1 MSYVPRGLGEGD
13 GDGGGS
19 GTASV
24 GALLRQS
31 GEDDKG
37 LFVTHPEANLGW
49 HMQGEAIATAETAAA
64 ASLAFANQDE
74 DAVLNVT
81 LPLDWAALPETVNSR
96 DVVYDRFPTP
106 TSGTKAQY
114 DYGRLAVRAAVVG
127 TIGNRYGLR
136 VVSGS
141 PATAAQNA
149 RADVDAWAGNPGL
162 LRRNFRITA
171 PNSVD
176 PAVRASALYRFGSR
190 NDGAVLFRVRWH
202 EAGTAGNGFQ
212 VNLQVHR
219 DNDGT
224 EQTVATYAADNRS
237 ITVVITGTAAR
248 RNEYPWAEA
257 RDAINAART
266 TQGDQLVVADF
277 PGGSTT
283 STNFLNM
290 PSTDGQTQS
299 MTDAGNSLP
308 NQITLADGAA
318 VGTTAD
324 NTGAATNRGGVR
336 VVTGDPSLSLAGASV
351 DVNVA
356 GDGDTP
362 VIIRIVLTGTSR
374 GAAGNNIAVKVR
386 YDGDGQTNSIFARGT
401 SDSSEL
407 IISING
413 TAGLAT
419 LLTELNRNPIDQ
431 SNGDDTTIFATA
443 TIQSNTGSSLNVTW
457 GSTDAERSYNF
468 SGGTDAGRE
477 PLSAVW
483 DAAEHRLTITAVA
496 ADTLGDVFPIIAA
509 LDEFNTDT
517 AGAGYVRLRGAADA
531 TNVIAVDS
539 TVGDHIDY
547 SFSNGSD
554 GAARTP
560 LRVTDNFLATFQGS
574 AFFRLDITGALSTD
588 TIQNV
593 IDAYT
598 AVTKNFELSAA
609 SGSSNSD
616 NITGQ
621 AINTSLTG
629 GVDAVSRRLPVV
641 TLADTGVV
649 TIGLHAVDDATTNST
664 LAELRTAWHAV
675 TYNNT
680 EGTNVVLPNTAAT
693 VDTSGGGAA
702 TDPVR
707 NQTLPTAPT
716 GGRNEV
722 EAGTIEIL
730 VRPEDEVDGPNV
742 LLRYADTSN
751 LQAILDGFTANNPE
765 RATIEVVY
773 GTDLT
778 ANPESPP
785 FVRSFYDSG
794 AEAPINTTGGL
805 TQSQVDARVRAL
817 AKGYA
822 IRGGPVVP
830 DTELADDVA
839 RDSEIAGL
847 FRDALRDG
855 NLSTAFT
862 ERIPFLAGQEWAAVD
877 LQALRQRIKQYVG
890 AWSDTPGFFVFRKG
904 DLTDHND
911 ALYWI
916 NTQTTK
922 DLSNGPETNPAF
934 TLLSNHMGAWVN
946 RFVKAGTTC
955 IHNSIA
961 YIAPADIAQNAGT
974 PPAGGWLRI
983 SQDPNTVVDVQA
995 KPSEPLTLTARNAQ
1009 GTDTDVTV
1017 AGASDS
1023 IIDVS
1028 VTGNALRLSTRAGA
1042 HHDETLPSG
1051 GTEVAANPAGSDG
1064 DILNRIDIGGV
1075 NFVVNA
1081 AEVPVGMVTLVGRVT
1096 STAGKFPTDLP
1107 DHTDPIRVPLPV
1119 SSLITDADTIAAG
1132 VTWPLVP
1139 LYAIATDG
1147 GVASNLDTTAN
1158 SVEIAEGMYIVGMGV
1173 QNVWLD
1179 ASAGLNQ
1186 YNGTWQANQ
1195 GRINANQRISVECVI
1210 ERWDGSAW
1218 IELSATNS
1226 PYGRQTP
1233 WGGLGYGG
1241 SNTNTTNSSGDY
1253 APSAHAGPGGVDN
1266 TTDNNPA
1273 YNGDRSPVDA
1283 ALYSVISIPPGGAEI
1298 RFRMRRGH
1306 NFSPPDIG
1314 SYEEGDDRFTPASN
1328 RGLGDLN
1335 GGVVPWGYFCDVPG
1349 ISIFPLG
1356 RPTQT
1361 QPIVPRP
1368 HISLFRSTSGNLTPV
1383 AGDIGGTTYGY
1394 EYAIAQSAH
1403 AGAARIIGFKGS
1415 TKPTGSANVLATLTD
1430 LAHGSGTV
1438 DIPTAGATLAA
1449 DEVYTLRLQV
1459 FAEGVTPGVDTNPD
1473 SYQDVVIRAHAA
1485 ATAEIHWTYVQ
1496 YDSNDADAAATA
1508 ARVDF
1513 ANDIATYRALPDTV
1527 TITVPADTN
1536 EYQLALSV
1544 KSDQG
1549 QPGGFTSAGVNA
1561 SGSFYA
1567 AQTRTVS
1574 SVEYKIYVLK
1584 PLFRVTSDDNGDTF
1598 GVTP

>member
-1 MSYVPRGLGEGD
+1 MPVRERGGG
-13 GDGGGS
+13 GGGS
-19 GTASV
+19 GSGNASV

-37 LFVTHPEANLGW
+37 LFVTHPEATLGW

-74 DAVLNVT
+74 DATLNVN
-81 LPLDWAALPETVNSR
+81 LPLDWAAPPETANSR
-96 DVVYDRFPTP
+96 DIVYDRFPTP
-106 TSGTKAQY
+106 TAGEKAQY
-114 DYGRLAVRAAVVG
+114 DYGRLNVKAATVG

-136 VVSGS
+136 VVAGTA
-141 PATAAQNA
+141 ATAAQNA
-149 RADVDAWAGNPGL
+149 RTDVDAWAGNPGL

-171 PNSVD
+171 PNAVE

-190 NDGAVLFRVRWH
+190 NNGAVLFRVRWH

-212 VNLQVHR
+212 VNAQVHR

-237 ITVVITGTAAR
+237 MTVVITGTAAR
-248 RNEYPWAEA
+248 RNEYPWAET

-266 TQGDQLVVADF
+266 AQGDQLVVADF

-299 MTDAGNSLP
+299 MTAAGNSLP

-318 VGTTAD
+318 QGTTAD

-401 SDSSEL
+401 ADSSEL

-413 TAGLAT
+413 TAGLAA

-457 GSTDAERSYNF
+457 DSDDAERSYNF

-496 ADTLGDVFPIIAA
+496 TDNLGDVFPIIAA

-517 AGAGYVRLRGAADA
+517 PGPGYVRLRGAADA

-547 SFSNGSD
+547 TFANGSD

-560 LRVTDNFLATFQGS
+560 LRVSESFLATFQGA
-574 AFFRLDITGALSTD
+574 AFFRLDITGALNTD

-598 AVTKNFELSAA
+598 AVTKNFELAPS
-609 SGSSNSD
+609 SGSGASD
-616 NITGQ
+616 TITGN
-621 AINTSLTG
+621 AIVASLTG

-675 TYNNT
+675 TYNNA
-680 EGTNVVLPNTAAT
+680 EGTNVVLPNSAAT

-742 LLRYADTSN
+742 LLRYADTQD
-751 LQAILDGFTANNPE
+751 LQAALDGFIANNPE
-765 RATIEVVY
+765 KATIEVVY

-822 IRGGPVVP
+822 IKGGPVVP

-839 RDSEIAGL
+839 RDSEIPNL
-847 FRDALRDG
+847 FRDALNAG
-855 NLSTAFT
+855 ALSTAFT
-862 ERIPFLAGQEWAAVD
+862 ERIPFLAGQTWATVD
-877 LQALRQRIKQYVG
+877 LQALRQRIKLHVG
-890 AWSDTPGFFVFRKG
+890 SWGDTPGFFVFRAG

-911 ALYWI
+911 QLYWI

-922 DLSNGPETNPAF
+922 DLSNGPETNPAY

-946 RFVKAGTTC
+946 RYIKAGTTC
-955 IHNSIA
+955 IHNTIA
-961 YIAPADIAQNAGT
+961 YLSMTNIAENSGEPQNNS
-974 PPAGGWLRI
+974 GWLRI

-1009 GTDTDVTV
+1009 GTETDVTV

-1028 VTGNALRLSTRAGA
+1028 VTGGTLRLSTRSGA

-1075 NFVVNA
+1075 NYVVNA
-1081 AEVPVGMVTLVGRVT
+1081 SEVPVGLATLVGRN
-1096 STAGKFPTDLP
+1096 TAAAEKFPTDLA
-1107 DHTDPIRVPLPV
+1107 DHTDPLRIPLPIL
-1119 SSLITDADTIAAG
+1119 SDITDTDLIAAAIN
-1132 VTWPLVP
+1132 WPVVP
-1139 LYAIATDG
+1139 LYGIATDG
-1147 GVASNLDTTAN
+1147 GIASNLDTTAN
-1158 SVEIAEGMYIVGMGV
+1158 SVELAEGMYIIGIAA
-1173 QNVWLD
+1173 QNIWLD
-1179 ASAGLNQ
+1179 ATTGVNQ
-1186 YNGTWQANQ
+1186 YNGSWLNNGNSQ
-1195 GRINANQRISVECVI
+1195 ISSHMRVSIECVI
-1210 ERWDGSAW
+1210 ERWDGSDW
-1218 IELSATNS
+1218 VELGVTNS
-1226 PYGRQTP
+1226 PYGRQVP
-1233 WGGLGYGG
+1233 WGGLAYDTAQ
-1241 SNTNTTNSSGDY
+1241 SNSTNSSDGSY
-1253 APSAHAGPGGVDN
+1253 APKAHAGPGGVDN
-1266 TTDNNPA
+1266 TTDNNPD
-1273 YNGDRSPVDA
+1273 YNGDKSPVDA
-1283 ALYSVISIPPGGAEI
+1283 ALYSAIAVPPGGAEI

-1306 NFSPPDIG
+1306 TLAPSLISLYD
-1314 SYEEGDDRFTPASN
+1314 ETTDRFTAASN
-1328 RGLGDLN
+1328 MGLGRSGL
-1335 GGVVPWGYFCDVPG
+1335 VPWGYFCDIPG

-1415 TKPTGSANVLATLTD
+1415 TKPSGSANVLATLAD

-1459 FAEGVTPGVDTNPD
+1459 FAEGVTPVADTNPD
-1473 SYQDVVIRAHAA
+1473 SYQDIVIRAHAA
-1485 ATAEIHWTYVQ
+1485 AGASYHWGYVQ

-1513 ANDIATYRALPDTV
+1513 ANDISTATALPSTV

-1536 EYQLALSV
+1536 EYQLYLAV
-1544 KSDQG
+1544 KSDEA
-1549 QPGGFTSAGVNA
+1549 QPAGFTSAGVNA

-1574 SVEYKIYVLK
+1574 SVEYKIYILK

>member
-1 MSYVPRGLGEGD
+1 MPVRERGGG
-13 GDGGGS
+13 GGGS
-19 GTASV
+19 GSGNASV

-37 LFVTHPEANLGW
+37 LFVTHPEATLGW
-49 HMQGEAIATAETAAA
+49 HMQGEAIATAESAAA
-64 ASLAFANQDE
+64 ASLAFANQDQ
-74 DAVLNVT
+74 DATLNVT

-106 TSGTKAQY
+106 TSGAKAQY

-136 VVSGS
+136 VVAGS

-149 RADVDAWAGNPGL
+149 RTDVDAWAGNPGL

-176 PAVRASALYRFGSR
+176 PAVRASVLYRFGSR

-212 VNLQVHR
+212 VNAQVHR

-266 TQGDQLVVADF
+266 AQGDQLVVADF

-299 MTDAGNSLP
+299 MTAAGNSLP
-308 NQITLADGAA
+308 NQITMADGAA
-318 VGTTAD
+318 QGTTAD

-413 TAGLAT
+413 TAGLAA

-468 SGGTDAGRE
+468 SGGQDAGRE

-483 DAAEHRLTITAVA
+483 DAGEHRLTITAVA

-517 AGAGYVRLRGAADA
+517 AGPGYVRLRGAADA

-560 LRVTDNFLATFQGS
+560 LRVTDNFLATFGGA

-629 GVDAVSRRLPVV
+629 GVDAVSKRLPVV

-675 TYNNT
+675 TYTNT

-722 EAGTIEIL
+722 AAGTIEIL

-742 LLRYADTSN
+742 LLRYADAHT
-751 LQAILDGFTANNPE
+751 LQDTLDGFIANNPE
-765 RATIEVVY
+765 NATIEVVY
-773 GTDLT
+773 GTDLS

-822 IRGGPVVP
+822 IKGGPVVP

-839 RDSEIAGL
+839 RDSEIPGL
-847 FRDALRDG
+847 FRDALNAG
-855 NLSTAFT
+855 ALSTAFT
-862 ERIPFLAGQEWAAVD
+862 ERIPFLAGQTWATVD
-877 LQALRQRIKQYVG
+877 LQGLRQRIKQYVG

-911 ALYWI
+911 ALYWV

-922 DLSNGPETNPAF
+922 DLSNGPETNPAY
-934 TLLSNHMGAWVN
+934 TLLSNHMGAWTN

-983 SQDPNTVVDVQA
+983 SQDPNTVVDVVS
-995 KPSEPLTLTARNAQ
+995 KPSVPLTLTARNAQ

-1023 IIDVS
+1023 IIDVAVVNGMFRS
-1028 VTGNALRLSTRAGA
+1028 TTRAGA
-1042 HHDETLPSG
+1042 HHDDAIPSG

-1064 DILNRIDIGGV
+1064 DILDRIEIGGV
-1075 NFVVNA
+1075 NYIVNA
-1081 AEVPVGMVTLVGRVT
+1081 SEVPVGMATIVGRN
-1096 STAGKFPTDLP
+1096 TAASEKFPTDLA
-1107 DHTDPIRVPLPV
+1107 DHTDPLKIPLPIIG
-1119 SSLITDADTIAAG
+1119 SITDADTIAAAID
-1132 VTWPLVP
+1132 WPVVP
-1139 LYAIATDG
+1139 LYALATDG
-1147 GVASNLDTTAN
+1147 GIASNLDTTAN
-1158 SVEIAEGMYIVGMGV
+1158 SVEVAEGMYIVGMGV
-1173 QNVWLD
+1173 QNIWLD
-1179 ASAGLNQ
+1179 ATSGVNQ
-1186 YNGTWQANQ
+1186 YHTPWNQ
-1195 GRINANQRISVECVI
+1195 TAGRITSHMRISIECVI

-1218 IELSATNS
+1218 VELGVTNS
-1226 PYGRQTP
+1226 PYGRQVP
-1233 WGGLGYGG
+1233 WGGMAYN
-1241 SNTNTTNSSGDY
+1241 STNSGSTNSVGSY
-1253 APSAHAGPGGVDN
+1253 APAAHEGPGGVDN

-1273 YNGDRSPVDA
+1273 YAGVKSPVDA
-1283 ALYSVISIPPGGAEI
+1283 ALYSVIAVPPGGSEI

-1306 NFSPPDIG
+1306 TLAPSLISEYN
-1314 SYEEGDDRFTPASN
+1314 ETTDRFTPAANKSLGN
-1328 RGLGDLN
+1328 SGL
-1335 GGVVPWGYFCDVPG
+1335 VAWGYYCDVPG
-1349 ISIFPLG
+1349 VSIFPLG

-1449 DEVYTLRLQV
+1449 GEEYRQRLQV
-1459 FAEGVTPGVDTNPD
+1459 FAEGVTPGVDTEPD
-1473 SYQDVVIRAHAA
+1473 SYQDIVIRAHAA

-1544 KSDQG
+1544 KSDQA
-1549 QPGGFTSAGVNA
+1549 QPAGFTSAGVNA

-1574 SVEYKIYVLK
+1574 SVEYKIYILK